1 MPSCVYCAGA
11 AAPTGGGAA
20 RLWVLFALLSL
31 WFRPLGDSTPGNW
44 LAPWFAPACVC
55 VRVCVRECVCACA
68 CMCVY
73 VCVCVCV
80 CVCARECT
88 SVLISLA
95 GTACTLVVA
104 GKPGLKLQ
112 TVCPCDISV
121 AGSPSQRYIQCLHA
135 SCSRQA

>member
-1 MPSCVYCAGA
+1 VGVVCTPVLVVSSFGGQHTRQLAG
-11 AAPTGGGAA
+11 T
-20 RLWVLFALLSL
+20 VVC
-31 WFRPLGDSTPGNW
+31 TCMCMC
-44 LAPWFAPACVC
+44 ACVC
-55 VRVCVRECVCACA
+55 ARVCVCVC
-68 CMCVY
+68 VY
-73 VCVCVCV
+73 VCLRVCVCVCV